1 MFFGQRSIRSCS
13 TPVHASYNNW
23 RVVLSILIVFGIHFG
38 FTTSQVQSEVLKAG
52 INHSLR
58 LDAVKSGLRQGD
70 IFSESSL
77 PASGTKLEWYRV
89 PRWMSGSWKKTTQS
103 AVVEG
108 RLHQVNCLSSGYHG
122 LQVDRNGR
130 IWDCSKVPFKSLA
143 EYDHSFTIGLVRTYD
158 PVSVSKDQVI
168 VHVIATNISVDK
180 RTKKIVDVG
189 QADQLQYYA
198 PNPRG
203 GLDCKVS
210 GVRFDQDGNRLAQA
224 PSFTF
229 STSSQIGSFEPVD
242 KDPEDNTDYYKSFCQ
257 YLAEHGMREAI
268 PTRLPGEP
276 WISSQ

>member
-1 MFFGQRSIRSCS
+1 VGSEMCIRDS
-13 TPVHASYNNW
+13 
-23 RVVLSILIVFGIHFG
+23 
-38 FTTSQVQSEVLKAG
+38 
-52 INHSLR
+52 
-58 LDAVKSGLRQGD
+58 DD
-70 IFSESSL
+70 
-77 PASGTKLEWYRV
+77 
-89 PRWMSGSWKKTTQS
+89 
-103 AVVEG
+103 
-108 RLHQVNCLSSGYHG
+108 
-122 LQVDRNGR
+122 
-130 IWDCSKVPFKSLA
+130 
-143 EYDHSFTIGLVRTYD
+143 SFTIGLVRTYD

-224 PSFTF
+224 PSLTF
-229 STSSQIGSFEPVD
+229 STSSQIGAFEPVD

>member
-1 MFFGQRSIRSCS
+1 MFFGLRSIRAYSRQIQTAIRVC
-13 TPVHASYNNW
+13 PVVFSA
-23 RVVLSILIVFGIHFG
+23 LAVFGIALCCS
-38 FTTSQVQSEVLKAG
+38 TSQALAEVLKAG

-70 IFSESSL
+70 IFTESSL

-89 PRWMSGSWKKTTQS
+89 PRWMSGNWQKTTQS

-130 IWDCSKVPFKSLA
+130 IWDCSKVPFKALS
-143 EYDHSFTIGLVRTYD
+143 EYDDSFSIGFVRTYD
-158 PVSVSKDQVI
+158 PVSVSKEQVV
-168 VHVIATNISVDK
+168 VHVISTNIMVDK
-180 RTKKIVDVG
+180 RTKKIVDVR

-198 PNPRG
+198 PNPKG

-210 GVRFDQDGNRLAQA
+210 GVQFDQDGNRLAQP

-229 STSSQIGSFEPVD
+229 STSRQIGAFEPVD